1 MKRKLNTPNKNVTV
15 VIDLSFTEDIET
27 IRDYIINQQGPVI
40 FNLNDEGI
48 IRFECYI
55 NESDNTATLIEKF
68 ENSNVW
74 EELGNKVLGSPINIR
89 FRELFKVEK
98 LTVLGEIN
106 DSFKEKIQ
114 AMNPIIKSY
123 VGGIN

>member
-48 IRFECYI
+48 ILV
-55 NESDNTATLIEKF
+55 N
-68 ENSNVW
+68 W
-74 EELGNKVLGSPINIR
+74 
-89 FRELFKVEK
+89 
-98 LTVLGEIN
+98 GEIREVIYGN
-106 DSFKEKIQ
+106 
-114 AMNPIIKSY
+114 
-123 VGGIN
+123 